1 MEIGIFILLG
11 LLAVAA
17 EYLSHYFRKKRRE
30 ELALMA
36 RQLGLEF
43 SSDDPFHTLGYPFAL
58 LTRDDGRGVENVMWG
73 AEQDIPV
80 RQFDY
85 WYYEESTDSEG
96 RRSRSYRR
104 FSCAVTEVD
113 AVCSHL
119 TISRENLFTAFAD
132 RIGLRDIE
140 FESDEFNGRFNVKSQ
155 DRKFAHQR
163 PRRCADDAVPAGS
176 RRGVRVRDL
185 RSVAALLQQE
195 ASPGRADP
203 AARNAPRVPEPG
215 AEGGL
220 RTVPGG
226 CSRLG

>member
-11 LLAVAA
+11 LLVVAA
-17 EYLSHYFRKKRRE
+17 AYLSHYFRKKRRE

-58 LTRDDGRGVENVMWG
+58 LTRGDGRGVENVMWG
-73 AEQDIPV
+73 AWQDIPV

-96 RRSRSYRR
+96 RRSRTYRR
-104 FSCAVTEVD
+104 FSCAVTEID
-113 AVCSHL
+113 AACSHL
-119 TISRENLFTAFAD
+119 TISRENLFTALAD

-155 DRKFAHQR
+155 DRKFANDLVDARMMRYLLAADAAFEFEICGRWLLCFSKKRR
-163 PRRCADDAVPAGS
+163 PTELIPLLGTLHGFRSQVP
-176 RRGVRVRDL
+176 
-185 RSVAALLQQE
+185 SVVYELYPVGA
-195 ASPGRADP
+195 PG
-203 AARNAPRVPEPG
+203 
-215 AEGGL
+215 
-220 RTVPGG
+220 
-226 CSRLG
+226 